1 MRKILAFLLFFV
13 VFLFGTEKFSPSLGI
28 FYDEQK
34 ANLGKRIFFDKRLSI
49 GEKKSCETCHN
60 LYWDFSGS
68 IRKSSDRNFINPP
81 SVLNAATN
89 YIFFKNGSVRD
100 ISEQVAI
107 SITSDIQLGIDEQRF
122 VAKLSDISDYRSLFG
137 KIYSDGITFANA
149 VNALVEFERAIY
161 TASSPFDKFLM
172 GDKNALSNDEKKGYE
187 TFVRVGCVACHSGV
201 NLGSNLLQEKQFYK
215 NVLSGNS
222 FSDRTGQNLY
232 KVPSLRNIART
243 APYMSDGSILYLKD
257 AITHVADLQLMQKL
271 TKEQVD
277 LIYKFLLSLNGEH
290 PRILK

>member
-1 MRKILAFLLFFV
+1 MRKIIAFLLFFV
-13 VFLFGTEKFSPSLGI
+13 AFLSGAEKFSPSLGI

-34 ANLGKRIFFDKRLSI
+34 ANLGKRLFFDKRLSNS
-49 GEKKSCETCHN
+49 EKKSCETCHN

-68 IRKSSDRNFINPP
+68 IRKNSDRNLLNPP
-81 SVLNAATN
+81 SVLNAATS

-122 VAKLSDISDYRSLFG
+122 VAKISDISDYRSLFG
-137 KIYSDGITFANA
+137 KIYSDGVTFKNA

-172 GDKNALSNDEKKGYE
+172 GDKNALNEDEKKGYE
-187 TFVRVGCVACHSGV
+187 IFQKVGCVACHSGV

-222 FSDRTGQNLY
+222 VSDKTGQNLY

-257 AITHVADLQLMQKL
+257 AITHVSDLQLMQKL
-271 TKEQVD
+271 SKEQVD

-290 PRILK
+290 PRILR